1 MEKTEEDGKLESKVD
16 TKVIFTFNT
25 GKKVSTLLP
34 IRFADTILEQIND
47 PFYDNV
53 RSVVLLSI
61 ETAGIQCG

>member
-1 MEKTEEDGKLESKVD
+1 MEKTEEHSKLESKVD

-34 IRFADTILEQIND
+34 KKFADAILDQIND

-53 RSVVLLSI
+53 RSVMLLSN
-61 ETAGIQCG
+61 EKAGMQSG

>member
-1 MEKTEEDGKLESKVD
+1 MEKTEEHGNLESKVD

-34 IRFADTILEQIND
+34 RKFADAILDQIND

-53 RSVVLLSI
+53 RSIMLLSI